1 MKASTLEEVEKLRQL
16 LQAGQIPGATTNGKS
31 QNGSHQN
38 ADVEMEVE

>member
-1 MKASTLEEVEKLRQL
+1 MVICIFFVAVYDLKVF
-16 LQAGQIPGATTNGKS
+16 PGKS